1 MSGFNVEELRS
12 LIIRNPLKAVAFL
25 LFLLFLISFFT
36 SDEPKT
42 DPPETFI
49 PNANHIVLVYADW
62 CPHCQNFK
70 PEWRKFRK
78 MARNMP
84 KLRTSELD
92 VDDKTNKAMI
102 KSLGVKTYPTVVMI
116 TPSGQK
122 IKYSGDRS
130 SVDLLRWAGN

>member
-1 MSGFNVEELRS
+1 MDLMSTVV
-12 LIIRNPLKAVAFL
+12 RNPFKFGAFL
-25 LFLLFLISFFT
+25 VFLVFFV
-36 SDEPKT
+36 SIIMASEPKT
-42 DPPETFI
+42 DPPETFV
-49 PNANHIVLVYADW
+49 PNANHVVLVYADW

-122 IKYSGDRS
+122 IKYNGDRS

>member
-1 MSGFNVEELRS
+1 MAGFSAEELLS
-12 LIIRNPLKAVAFL
+12 QIIRNPLKAAAFL
-25 LFLLFLISFFT
+25 VFLILVISIFT

-42 DPPETFI
+42 DPPETFV
-49 PNANHIVLVYADW
+49 PNANHVVLVYTDW
-62 CPHCQNFK
+62 CPYCQEFK

-92 VDDKTNKAMI
+92 AEDKTNKAMI
-102 KSLGVKTYPTVVMI
+102 KSLGVKTFPTVVMI

-122 IKYSGDRS
+122 IKYGGDRS